1 MIAMDKAETLFLDS
15 LRCAIKGESVGWRE
29 MPEQDMLRRLFR
41 LAREH
46 KVLPLVLQAF
56 SGNAAVMELPGV
68 RFFQREARN
77 LSLIQARRT
86 GDFLL
91 VMERLA
97 ASGLH
102 PAVLKGAVC
111 RSLYP
116 EPEQRASTDEDLLVS
131 PEDFQRCHE
140 ALLACGLRLKDPNR
154 PVEGE
159 DEVTYVDPEREI
171 YLELH
176 LSPFDL
182 EDETCGD
189 CNRFFENVLTDLVPL
204 QIYGQTLYTLSPT
217 DHLLYLFCHAFKHIL
232 YGGVGVRQI
241 CDVCLY
247 AQRFDREIDWERVR
261 SACEELRLLKLA
273 AAFFRIGERYLDI
286 PCPALFSTIEV
297 DELSLLHDSLSG
309 GLFGVVDMDRLHSSR
324 ITLDA
329 VASAKQGRAR
339 RGLWN
344 SLFPGAEYLKNLFP
358 FARSHPVL
366 LPVAWAKRICN
377 YVFRE
382 KTSAAKSLQIGRERI
397 ELLRRYGLL
406 P

>member
-1 MIAMDKAETLFLDS
+1 MEQSFDRIEKNA
-15 LRCAIKGESVGWRE
+15 RIRE
-29 MPEQDMLRRLFR
+29 RVRKIITYAL
-41 LAREH
+41 
-46 KVLPLVLQAF
+46 LVLWGILVLFPFYWMILTSVKSYSAY
-56 SGNAAVMELPGV
+56 NAE
-68 RFFQREARN
+68 
-77 LSLIQARRT
+77 
-86 GDFLL
+86 
-91 VMERLA
+91 
-97 ASGLH
+97 
-102 PAVLKGAVC
+102 
-111 RSLYP
+111 
-116 EPEQRASTDEDLLVS
+116 
-131 PEDFQRCHE
+131 
-140 ALLACGLRLKDPNR
+140 
-154 PVEGE
+154 
-159 DEVTYVDPEREI
+159 YVPK
-171 YLELH
+171 
-176 LSPFDL
+176 
-182 EDETCGD
+182 
-189 CNRFFENVLTDLVPL
+189 
-204 QIYGQTLYTLSPT
+204 LYTLSPT

-232 YGGVGVRQI
+232 YGGVGIRQV
-241 CDVCLY
+241 CDVCLF

-273 AAFFRIGERYLDI
+273 AAFFRIGERYLAI
-286 PCPALFSTIEV
+286 PCTALFSTIEV
-297 DELSLLHDSLSG
+297 DELPLLHDSLSG

-382 KTSAAKSLQIGRERI
+382 KTSAAKSLQIGRERV